1 MAAAAAAER
10 VRSVW
15 PNARVPEH
23 IDLEAGLLS
32 YDLFFILLCVFFPPP
47 VRTRHDKCHI
57 QTALII
63 TGGGEGGGKKKKILH
78 MMVERGEGG
87 GVKK

>member
-1 MAAAAAAER
+1 MAAAAAAAER

-32 YDLFFILLCVFFPPP
+32 YDLFFILLCVFFPPLSGRYMINAIFKQLLSLP
-47 VRTRHDKCHI
+47 
-57 QTALII
+57 
-63 TGGGEGGGKKKKILH
+63 GGREEGKKKSCT
-78 MMVERGEGG
+78 
-87 GVKK
+87 